1 VLCFLII
8 DHDADA
14 RAATGRLLTEAFP
27 ACVVNQAG
35 TGAVG
40 ARLALEHR
48 PECVLLA
55 PRLADM
61 SGAQLLSR
69 LSDEAGQPNFPVVV
83 LTERDDT
90 NAAAE
95 AFRAGAL
102 NYLPKSAMTAE
113 GLRLAVTGAV
123 ARLQT
128 LRQRREQEAT
138 NAHVATI
145 LWSYWVHA
153 PEPLYLMRI
162 EPDGALIC
170 ERANPSY
177 YAMSGYTHEQTAER
191 SPHDFLPSRAADNLV
206 ARVRQCAAS
215 GRPVPYQVAVD
226 YPTGRRE
233 LENVLVPIRDPD
245 GRVAH
250 VLGSVRDVTERNA
263 LAARLARAQRLEA
276 IGQLTGG
283 IAHDFNNL
291 LAVVMTNAG
300 SLKEKMERLAD
311 WRSVRKLELIELAAD
326 RGARL
331 ASQLLA
337 FARKQALRPEPVVVS
352 ALLNDISDLLQ
363 RAAGETASVE
373 LALSADV
380 WPCSVDPAELQQVV
394 LNLILN
400 ARDALPSQGGR
411 ITIEALNVT
420 LEREAAA
427 RLSVEAG
434 DYVRI
439 SVTDTGSG
447 MPPEVVARAFEPF
460 FTTKQVGRG
469 SGLGLSQVHGFVGQS
484 GGAVDIAS
492 EVSRGTTV
500 TLYLPRERA
509 ASAGAASSGWL
520 EGGVG
525 LG

>member
-1 VLCFLII
+1 MLGFLII
-8 DHDADA
+8 DQDEDAC
-14 RAATGRLLTEAFP
+14 AATSRLLTEVFP
-27 ACVVNQAG
+27 AYVVNQAG
-35 TGAVG
+35 SGADGV
-40 ARLALEHR
+40 RLAIETR

-61 SGAQLLSR
+61 SGAELLSR
-69 LSDEAGQPNFPVVV
+69 LSDEAGQPNLPVVV
-83 LTERDDT
+83 LTEQDDT
-90 NAAAE
+90 SAAAE
-95 AFRAGAL
+95 AFQAGAL

-113 GLRLAVTGAV
+113 GLRLAMIGAM
-123 ARLQT
+123 ARFQT
-128 LRQRREQEAT
+128 LRQRQERQAT
-138 NAHVATI
+138 NAHLATI

-153 PEPLYLMRI
+153 PEPLYLIRI
-162 EPDGALIC
+162 EPGGAVIC

-177 YAMSGYTHEQTAER
+177 YAMSGYTHGQTAER
-191 SPHDFLPSRAADNLV
+191 SPHDFLPQQAADNLV
-206 ARVRQCAAS
+206 VRVRQCAAS
-215 GRPVPYQVAVD
+215 GTPLPYQVAVD

-233 LENVLVPIRDPD
+233 LENVLVPIRGPD

-263 LAARLARAQRLEA
+263 MAARLGRAQRLEA

-311 WRSVRKLELIELAAD
+311 WRSARKLELIELAAD

-373 LALSADV
+373 LALSAGV

-394 LNLILN
+394 LNLIIN

-411 ITIEALNVT
+411 ITIAVMNMA

-427 RLSVEAG
+427 RLGVEAG
-434 DYVRI
+434 DYVRVG
-439 SVTDTGSG
+439 VTDTGSG
-447 MPPEVVARAFEPF
+447 MPSEVVARAFEPF

-492 EVSRGTTV
+492 EIGRGTTV
-500 TLYLPRERA
+500 TLYLPRDRAERVRG
-509 ASAGAASSGWL
+509 ASYGWIERDIGSG
-520 EGGVG
+520 
-525 LG
+525 